1 MQSLFI
7 GHNKFNENFDAERY
21 DFPDS
26 LTIIGL
32 TIGVFSRKSIKH
44 IKKFYFN
51 KLETLYL
58 KGNDLD
64 SLKFIEDLQC
74 KNLKNIWLRNNAIS
88 DLNIK
93 ITNKLKDSIIKFN
106 LRGNLIS
113 DITHLK
119 DFVDQFENMEEFT
132 ISDNEIDLNSQD
144 NLNIINEII
153 EEKKKSTKK
162 FYT

>member
-1 MQSLFI
+1 M
-7 GHNKFNENFDAERY
+7 N
-21 DFPDS
+21 
-26 LTIIGL
+26 
-32 TIGVFSRKSIKH
+32 
-44 IKKFYFN
+44 
-51 KLETLYL
+51 
-58 KGNDLD
+58 
-64 SLKFIEDLQC
+64 FIEDLQC
-74 KNLKNIWLRNNAIS
+74 KNLKYIWLRNNAIS

-153 EEKKKSTKK
+153 EEKKNQRKK
-162 FYT
+162 FILKYL